1 MMVGRKEA
9 GTMQSPAVA
18 KLASPSAE
26 KPPVATRASPP
37 RTRPSPA
44 KLSLE
49 GRSQEARLMAAAIL
63 EVLAGVR
70 TPTDASGALGV
81 SLPRYYALEVR
92 ALEGLLQA
100 CERRPR
106 GPRRSAEREL
116 GKLRRD
122 VERLKREA
130 ARSQA
135 LLRASQRAVG
145 LRFPEAAKP
154 KADPS
159 GKKRRKRRP
168 TTRALRAVELL
179 RPPADRGLEP
189 AAEAKH
195 NAGELKP

>member
-1 MMVGRKEA
+1 
-9 GTMQSPAVA
+9 MQSPA
-18 KLASPSAE
+18 ASKAAPPTAE
-26 KPPVATRASPP
+26 KPPMESKAPKP
-37 RTRPSPA
+37 KPSPT

-116 GKLRRD
+116 GKLRRE
-122 VERLKREA
+122 VERHKREA
-130 ARSQA
+130 ARAQA
-135 LLRASQRAVG
+135 LLRAAQRAVG
-145 LRFPEAAKP
+145 LRSPEVSKP
-154 KADPS
+154 KVDSS

-168 TTRALRAVELL
+168 TTRALRAVEIL
-179 RPPADRGLEP
+179 RRPADRGLEP
-189 AAEAKH
+189 AAETKH